1 MGNIIVA
8 VLAAALI
15 VGIIVFAVTKIKRG
29 KQTKCKKCK
38 TRYNF
43 DTDVSY
49 EIIGTVS
56 ARNGT
61 DKKAEL
67 RCKCS
72 KCGEEKAFIR
82 LFPSQ
87 RINGGDKVVNLN
99 VENEIREYFKK

>member
-72 KCGEEKAFIR
+72 KCGEEKAFIK

>member
-61 DKKAEL
+61 DKKSGIEMQML
-67 RCKCS
+67 QMRRRES
-72 KCGEEKAFIR
+72 FYKAVPFATHKR
-82 LFPSQ
+82 RQ
-87 RINGGDKVVNLN
+87 QGC
-99 VENEIREYFKK
+99 EFKRGKRDTRVF